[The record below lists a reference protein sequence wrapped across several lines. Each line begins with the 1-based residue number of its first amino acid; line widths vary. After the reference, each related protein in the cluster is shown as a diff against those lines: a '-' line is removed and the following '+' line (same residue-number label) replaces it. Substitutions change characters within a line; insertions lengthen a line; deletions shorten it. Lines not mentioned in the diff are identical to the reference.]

1 MSKLNIALMIANCI
15 SIAINNDTF
24 SIILKDG
31 ILSCRYGKLLEIKL
45 NTNQLCTI
53 TSKHLCQLFYGEIL
67 YED

>member
-1 MSKLNIALMIANCI
+1 MIANYI

-31 ILSCRYGKLLEIKL
+31 ILSCRYGKILEIKI

-53 TSKHLCQLFYGEIL
+53 A
-67 YED
+67 

>member
-1 MSKLNIALMIANCI
+1 MEIIEPSNNIERSMNKLNIALMIANCI

-24 SIILKDG
+24 SIILKDS

-53 TSKHLCQLFYGEIL
+53 A
-67 YED
+67 

>member
-1 MSKLNIALMIANCI
+1 MNKLNIALMIANCI

-24 SIILKDG
+24 SIILKAG

-53 TSKHLCQLFYGEIL
+53 AQKHLYELFYGEIL

>member
-1 MSKLNIALMIANCI
+1 MSKLNIALIIANCI

-31 ILSCRYGKLLEIKL
+31 ILNCRYGKLLEIKL

-53 TSKHLCQLFYGEIL
+53 AQKHLCELFYGEIL

>member
-24 SIILKDG
+24 SIILN
-31 ILSCRYGKLLEIKL
+31 CRYGKLLEIKL

-53 TSKHLCQLFYGEIL
+53 A
-67 YED
+67 

>member
-15 SIAINNDTF
+15 SIVVNNDTF
-24 SIILKDG
+24 SVILKDG

-53 TSKHLCQLFYGEIL
+53 A
-67 YED
+67 